1 MLESNA
7 LEGNS
12 FLDEV
17 LELLEKTTKKTQ
29 KMFEEN
35 KEASARV
42 KIAYEQMLQS
52 KDATEE
58 KKIKAFMGRMIFH
71 DRLDRLSSQ
80 LSLLYILQI
89 FAFKVKVLEVSVDNI
104 NDQLEKSGV
113 LEKGNEIENI
123 RKHIDALKILV
134 EAQYESLKDI
144 KEKGKD
150 LPYIY

>member
-1 MLESNA
+1 M
-7 LEGNS
+7 
-12 FLDEV
+12 DEV
-17 LELLEKTTKKTQ
+17 LELLEKTTKRIQ
-29 KMFEEN
+29 KVFEES
-35 KEASARV
+35 KETASKQTA
-42 KIAYEQMLQS
+42 AYEQVLQL

-58 KKIKAFMGRMIFH
+58 QKIKAFIGRMISY

-89 FAFKVKVLEVSVDNI
+89 FAFKVKVLEVSVDKI
-104 NDQLEKSGV
+104 DEQLEKSGV
-113 LEKGNEIENI
+113 LEKGNEIESI

>member
-1 MLESNA
+1 M
-7 LEGNS
+7 
-12 FLDEV
+12 DEV
-17 LELLEKTTKKTQ
+17 LELLEKTTKRIQ
-29 KMFEEN
+29 KVFEES
-35 KEASARV
+35 KETASKQTA
-42 KIAYEQMLQS
+42 AYEQVLQL

-58 KKIKAFMGRMIFH
+58 QKIKAFIGRMISY

-89 FAFKVKVLEVSVDNI
+89 FAFKVKVLEVSVDKI
-104 NDQLEKSGV
+104 DEQLERSGV
-113 LEKGNEIENI
+113 LEKGNEIESI